1 MTQRSAM
8 LRNRC
13 TRICLN
19 ERVRFDDFP
28 VSDRKTGEIPFSST
42 LDPPYDPLL
51 IVSRKLRGKL
61 AYKIPSDGMN
71 IYTNRIQVQQDVW
84 IILKTSRGNLPCYET
99 IRLEIR
105 QISASSVRLI
115 GRRTNAGWVIEYS
128 TKSLNIRLFSLRKAT
143 PPVLLF
149 RYFQIL
155 S

>member
-1 MTQRSAM
+1 M

-19 ERVRFDDFP
+19 DRVRFDDFP

-84 IILKTSRGNLPCYET
+84 IILKTSRGNLPGYET

-105 QISASSVRLI
+105 QISSVWLI